1 MNIIFAGTPDFAV
14 APLQALI
21 ESEHTV
27 VAVYTQPD
35 RPAGRG
41 QKLTP
46 SPVKQ
51 CALEHNIPVLQPVTL
66 KDETAQQTLAE
77 HNADLMVV
85 VAYGLILPKAVLDAP
100 RLGCINIHGS
110 ILPEWRGAAPIQRSI
125 EAGDVETGVT
135 IMQMDVGLDTGDM
148 LLIEKTPISTEDTAQ
163 TIHDRLSTLGA
174 KAMMQVI
181 SQLENGTANPIP
193 QEDSRATYAHKMSK
207 AEAEINWTESA
218 QTLSQRIRAFN
229 PWPVCFTQLDGKP
242 LRIWMAHA
250 TTENTHAEAGTI
262 VKTDKQGLWVS
273 TGDSL
278 LCVTEL
284 QPAGKKRM
292 NAADFANSRPL
303 EGTVLG
309 Q

>member
-51 CALEHNIPVLQPVTL
+51 CALEHTIPVHQPASL

-85 VAYGLILPKAVLDAP
+85 VAYGLILPKAVLDTP

-125 EAGDVETGVT
+125 EAGDIETGVT
-135 IMQMDVGLDTGDM
+135 IMQMDIGLDTGDM
-148 LLIEKTPISTEDTAQ
+148 LLIEKTPINADDTAQ

-174 KAMMQVI
+174 KAMIQVI

-193 QEDSRATYAHKMSK
+193 QEDSLATYAHKMSK

-250 TTENTHAEAGTI
+250 TTENTRVEAGTI